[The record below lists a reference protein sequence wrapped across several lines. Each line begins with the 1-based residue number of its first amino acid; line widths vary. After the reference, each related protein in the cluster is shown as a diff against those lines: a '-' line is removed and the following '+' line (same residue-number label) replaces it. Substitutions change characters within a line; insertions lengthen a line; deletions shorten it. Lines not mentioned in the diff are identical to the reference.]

1 MRHVHT
7 ARQVRAAEAEL
18 LARLPPGG
26 LMARAVAPM
35 AARCASLLAEAR
47 GGVYGARVVLLVG
60 KGDNGG
66 DALLVGARLAARGA
80 RVTAVAAVDEVHPAG
95 LAVLR
100 RAGGRLR
107 RAPDEAA
114 GGAGGE
120 DLAALLAGADLV
132 VDGLLGIGGS
142 GGLREP
148 AASLARALR
157 EARDGG
163 GGPGVLAVDLP
174 SGVDADTGAV
184 AGEAVDADVTVSPG
198 TWKVGL
204 VVTPGSGRAGLVEVA
219 DIGLGPHLPPA
230 ATRVLDASDVA
241 ALLPRPSAESSKY
254 ARGVLGVCAGS
265 GTYAGAAV
273 MCVGGA
279 VRGGAGM
286 VRAVSTALPA
296 DAVRRT
302 WPEVVVTE
310 VEHGDAD
317 AVLGA
322 GRVQAWAV
330 GPGLGTDEEAAAVVE
345 ALLATDLPVLVDA
358 DGLTVVARH
367 LDWLRRRDA
376 PTLLT
381 PHVGELRRLTGREP
395 ADTEADR
402 LGAARAAAADLRVHV
417 LLKGSATVV
426 AAPDGQAFVNPTG
439 TGWLA
444 TAGSGD
450 VLSGL
455 CGALLAQ
462 GLGPLEAGAVGAFL
476 HGLGGRLAAQG
487 GARGAAPVS
496 SEDLLAGV
504 ADAWRSVTA

>member
-1 MRHVHT
+1 
-7 ARQVRAAEAEL
+7 
-18 LARLPPGG
+18 
-26 LMARAVAPM
+26 MARAVAPM
-35 AARCASLLAEAR
+35 AARCASLLGDAR

-66 DALLVGARLAARGA
+66 DALLVGARLARRGA
-80 RVTAVAAVDEVHPAG
+80 RVDAVATADEVHPAG
-95 LAVLR
+95 LAALR
-100 RAGGRLR
+100 RAGGRLH
-107 RAPDEAA
+107 RAPDGSA
-114 GGAGGE
+114 GE
-120 DLAALLAGADLV
+120 DLAPLLGGADLV

-148 AASLARALR
+148 AASLARTL
-157 EARDGG
+157 ARGRG
-163 GGPGVLAVDLP
+163 ERAGRPLVVAVDLP
-174 SGVDADTGAV
+174 SGVDAGTGAV

-198 TWKVGL
+198 TWKAGL
-204 VVTPGSGRAGLVEVA
+204 VVTPGATRAGLVEVV
-219 DIGLGPHLPPA
+219 DIGLAPHLPPA
-230 ATRVLDASDVA
+230 ATRVLDAADVG
-241 ALLPRPSAESSKY
+241 ALLPRPGAESSKY

-273 MCVGGA
+273 MCVGGG

-302 WPEVVVTE
+302 WPEAVVTE
-310 VEHGDAD
+310 VGHGDAD
-317 AVLGA
+317 AVLAA

-330 GPGLGTDEEAAAVVE
+330 GPGLGTDDGAAAVVE

-358 DGLTVVARH
+358 DGLTVVAQH
-367 LDWLRRRDA
+367 PAWLRDREA

-381 PHVGELRRLTGREP
+381 PHVGELRRLTGRDP

-402 LGAARAAAADLRVHV
+402 LGAARAAASDLGVHV

-444 TAGSGD
+444 AAGSGD

-455 CGALLAQ
+455 AGALLAQ

-476 HGLGGRLAAQG
+476 HGLAGSRAALGRGWAAPG
-487 GARGAAPVS
+487 RGGAAPVS

-504 ADAWRSVTA
+504 SDAWRAVATAV